1 MKQKKEVL
9 QQMPQVSL
17 VLEGGARRGLF
28 TSGVLDYFMEH
39 GLYLPYVTGSS
50 AGACNANSYI
60 SRQIGRM
67 SECSI
72 PKDKTEDF
80 LNVRS
85 ILRKRTILDMDLL
98 FDDFPNKIYPFDF
111 ETYAR
116 SPIQCDYTVTNCLTG
131 QVEYMDDRQDR
142 DRLLQ
147 IVRASSSLPVMSK
160 MVEIDGVPYCDGGVA
175 DAVPLFRA
183 MKQGYQKNIVV
194 LTRGYGYRK
203 RFSERSQR
211 LYQVL
216 LRKYPKLVETLGNRH
231 IKYNRLMEY
240 LEQQEREK
248 TGRVLVIRPTQ
259 PEIDRLERDRK
270 KLGDFYMHGYRT
282 AEAMWPQILA
292 YVGWQE
298 HKPDDNT
305 PEPM

>member
-1 MKQKKEVL
+1 MEMVNDTL
-9 QQMPQVSL
+9 QQMPQVAL

-67 SECSI
+67 AACTI
-72 PKDKTEDF
+72 PKDKSEDF
-80 LNVRS
+80 LKVKS
-85 ILRKRTILDMDLL
+85 MLHKRTMLDMDLL

-111 ETYAR
+111 ETYAQ
-116 SPIQCDYTVTNCLTG
+116 SPIRCDYTVTNCLTG
-131 QVEYMDDRQDR
+131 QVEYMDEREDRE
-142 DRLLQ
+142 RLLK

-175 DAVPLFRA
+175 DAVPLFHA
-183 MKQGYQKNIVV
+183 MKQGYRKNIVI
-194 LTRGYGYRK
+194 LTRGFGYRK
-203 RFSERSQR
+203 HFSKRSQR
-211 LYQVL
+211 LYQAA
-216 LRKYPKLVETLGNRH
+216 LRKYPKLVETLATRH

-248 TGRVLVIRPTQ
+248 TGRVLVIRPSM
-259 PEIDRLERDRK
+259 PVISRLERNRK

-282 AEAMWPQILA
+282 AEAMWPQILE
-292 YVGWQE
+292 YVGVQ
-298 HKPDDNT
+298 DNRV
-305 PEPM
+305 E

>member
-1 MKQKKEVL
+1 MDMTKDGL
-9 QQMPQVSL
+9 QPMPPVAL

-67 SECSI
+67 ASCSI
-72 PKDKTEDF
+72 PKDKSEDF
-80 LNVRS
+80 VNLRSMVRKHS
-85 ILRKRTILDMDLL
+85 ILDMDLL
-98 FDDFPNKIYPFDF
+98 FDDFPNTIYPFDF
-111 ETYAR
+111 ETYFQ
-116 SPIQCDYTVTNCLTG
+116 SPIRCDYTVTNCFTG
-131 QVEYMDDRQDR
+131 QVEYMDERVDR
-142 DRLLQ
+142 DRLLK

-160 MVEIDGVPYCDGGVA
+160 TMEIDGVPYCDGGVA

-183 MKQGYQKNIVV
+183 MKLGYHKNIVI
-194 LTRGYGYRK
+194 LTREFGYRK
-203 RFSERSQR
+203 AFSARSQK

-216 LRKYPKLVETLGNRH
+216 LRKYPKLLKTLATRH

-240 LEQQEREK
+240 LEKQEREK
-248 TGRVLVIRPTQ
+248 TGRVFVIRPSV
-259 PEIDRLERDRK
+259 PVISRLERDRK

-282 AEAMWPQILA
+282 AEAMWPQILE
-292 YVGWQE
+292 YVGLKE
-298 HKPDDNT
+298 NGV
-305 PEPM
+305 E

>member
-1 MKQKKEVL
+1 MEQNKDSL

-50 AGACNANSYI
+50 AGACNASSYI

-80 LNVRS
+80 VNVRS
-85 ILRKRTILDMDLL
+85 ILRKRTMLDMDLL
-98 FDDFPNKIYPFDF
+98 FDDFPNKLYPFDF
-111 ETYAR
+111 ETYAQ
-116 SPIQCDYTVTNCLTG
+116 SPIRCDYTVTNCLTG
-131 QVEYMDDRQDR
+131 QVEYMDERQDR
-142 DRLLQ
+142 ERLLQ

-183 MKQGYQKNIVV
+183 MKQGYQKNIVI
-194 LTRGYGYRK
+194 LTRGFGYRK
-203 RFSERSQR
+203 HFSERSQK
-211 LYQVL
+211 LYQVA
-216 LRKYPKLVETLGNRH
+216 LRKYPKLLETLATRH

-248 TGRVLVIRPTQ
+248 TGRVLVIRPSV
-259 PEIDRLERDRK
+259 PVISRLERDRK
-270 KLGDFYMHGYRT
+270 KLGDFYIHGYRT
-282 AEAMWPQILA
+282 AETMWPQILE
-292 YVGWQE
+292 YVGLQTCDSG
-298 HKPDDNT
+298 KNT
-305 PEPM
+305 I

>member
-1 MKQKKEVL
+1 
-9 QQMPQVSL
+9 MPQVSL

-50 AGACNANSYI
+50 AGACNASSYI

-80 LNVRS
+80 VNVRS
-85 ILRKRTILDMDLL
+85 ILRKRTMLDMDLL
-98 FDDFPNKIYPFDF
+98 FDDFPNKLYPFDF
-111 ETYAR
+111 ETYAQ
-116 SPIQCDYTVTNCLTG
+116 SPIRCDYTVTNCLTG
-131 QVEYMDDRQDR
+131 QVEYMDERQDR
-142 DRLLQ
+142 ERLLQ

-183 MKQGYQKNIVV
+183 MKQGYQKNIVI
-194 LTRGYGYRK
+194 LTRGFGYRK
-203 RFSERSQR
+203 HFSERSQK
-211 LYQVL
+211 LYQVA
-216 LRKYPKLVETLGNRH
+216 LRKYPKLLETLATRH

-248 TGRVLVIRPTQ
+248 TGRVLVIRPSV
-259 PEIDRLERDRK
+259 PVISRLERDRK
-270 KLGDFYMHGYRT
+270 KLGDFYIHGYRT
-282 AEAMWPQILA
+282 AETMWPQILE
-292 YVGWQE
+292 YVGLQTCDSG
-298 HKPDDNT
+298 KNT
-305 PEPM
+305 I